1 MPWKPWPYA
10 MEVSAVCC
18 RLVATY
24 DPRDGT
30 LGSVCRVMSGFS
42 DVFYKENTVRYMGAE
57 FGGEEG
63 EGLNMDR
70 ADGGEADGEVGEEGE
85 EGDAD
90 ADADADSDDD
100 DDGNADADADNAAV
114 AASGALRLACAAEG
128 VATGERPPF
137 WFRPCE
143 VRHLARVEQQKGGRC
158 R

>member
-1 MPWKPWPYA
+1 